1 VTPTGRSNR
10 SAIGARVRL
19 RAGRTWQRREVTNGS
34 SYASQNELI
43 LTFGL
48 AQAARVDEIQIRWPS
63 GAVQSLHNMT
73 ADQTLIVRE
82 KLEPANL
89 WN

>member
-1 VTPTGRSNR
+1 
-10 SAIGARVRL
+10 L
-19 RAGRTWQRREVTNGS
+19 RAGRTWQRREVTSGS

-48 AQAARVDEIQIRWPS
+48 AQATRVDETQIRWPS
-63 GAVQSLHNMT
+63 GAVQSLHNVT

-82 KLEPANL
+82 KLGPANL

>member
-1 VTPTGRSNR
+1 LAPGFVCGRGESGN
-10 SAIGARVRL
+10 AV
-19 RAGRTWQRREVTNGS
+19 EVTNGS

>member
-1 VTPTGRSNR
+1 MCGYIV
-10 SAIGARVRL
+10 V
-19 RAGRTWQRREVTNGS
+19 
-34 SYASQNELI
+34 I

-48 AQAARVDEIQIRWPS
+48 AQATRVDEIQIRWPS
-63 GAVQSLHNMT
+63 GAVQSLHNVT

-82 KLEPANL
+82 NLEPANL